1 MKKIFLFIL
10 FTGLLQTVSF
20 AQEELKRANMYFER
34 AFYTDA
40 IPLYAEI
47 VKTNKSSKVVK
58 NLADSYYNTYQLPR
72 AAKWY
77 SYLTSVYGEN
87 LDESYFFKYSQ
98 TLKAVGE
105 FEEATEV
112 LMDYYKSQNNLEKV
126 ALLKEDLRHLENVDA
141 IGERFKLENLPLNTI
156 KSEFGATR
164 VDSSII
170 YAASKKKAIPG
181 LNKRY
186 RWNSENYLDM
196 YTHPLDKITL
206 GDSISVSLSSTIN
219 TKMHEATF
227 AITKDRKTIYFTR
240 NNFLKGKKKT
250 DGKKISRL
258 KIYKAE
264 LVDGSW
270 GNIEELPFNGD
281 DFSTEHP
288 ALNASET
295 IMYFASDRPGGFGSL
310 DLYAV
315 SLNANGEFGEPKNLG
330 ATINTEKKEQFPF
343 IDKKN
348 NLYFSS
354 NGHAGFGLLDVFV
367 SKKQGDTFQKP
378 NNVGKPINGGYD
390 DFSFN
395 ISLNNNQGFFASN
408 RPGGV
413 GGDDIYKLE
422 ETKPLDIKD
431 CSQFIAGIVT
441 EVSSQKPIAFAVVD
455 LVTEDGTLVES
466 QTASEKAEFK
476 FFVTCMAQYTVK
488 ARKTG
493 YKDNSKIIITDKE
506 RNSVKDGSLELRSI
520 AQIEKEKNDKIQKAK
535 EEEERLEKLA
545 KEERIKEEKRKKEEA
560 KRAKEQEEKRKEEA
574 KIKAEKERK
583 ARIEKAIQDEP
594 AVVRQGKR
602 IVIKA
607 EPKVHFDYD
616 LWYIRLEG
624 KDALDKIIR
633 ILKNNPGIQLEIGT
647 HTDIRG
653 NDNYNKILSQKRSNS
668 VLEYLIRQGIS
679 KKRLTAKG
687 YGEKMPIIK
696 CETEESCTEEQ
707 HEINRRCEFVI
718 VDWK

>member
-1 MKKIFLFIL
+1 MQQFA
-10 FTGLLQTVSF
+10 F
-20 AQEELKRANMYFER
+20 AQEDLQRANTYFER
-34 AFYTDA
+34 AFYGDA
-40 IPLYAEI
+40 IPLYEKIA
-47 VKTNKSSKVVK
+47 KTNKSSKVVK
-58 NLADSYYNTYQLPR
+58 NLADSYYNTYQLPK

-105 FEEATEV
+105 YEEATEV
-112 LMDYYKSQNNLEKV
+112 LMDYYTSQNNPEKV
-126 ALLKEDLRHLENVDA
+126 AKLKEDLRHLENVDA
-141 IGERFKLENLPLNTI
+141 IGERFTLQNLALNTE
-156 KSEFGATR
+156 KSEFAAVK
-164 VDSSII
+164 VDSNII
-170 YAASKKKAIPG
+170 YAAAKKKAIPG

-196 YTHPLDKITL
+196 YAHPINKITL
-206 GDSISVSLSSTIN
+206 GDSVSTSLSSSIN

-264 LVDGSW
+264 FVENEW
-270 GNIEELPFNGD
+270 TNIKELPFNGD

-288 ALNASET
+288 TLSADET
-295 IMYFASDRPGGFGSL
+295 VLYFASDRPGGFGSL
-310 DLYAV
+310 DLYSV
-315 SLNANGEFGEPKNLG
+315 SLNADGEFGEPKNLG
-330 ATINTEKKEQFPF
+330 AVINTDKKEQFPF
-343 IDKKN
+343 IDTKN

-367 SKKQGDTFQKP
+367 AKKQGDTFLKP
-378 NNVGKPINGGYD
+378 NNIGKPINGGFD
-390 DFSFN
+390 DFAYNLSEGE
-395 ISLNNNQGFFASN
+395 NQGFFASN
-408 RPGGV
+408 RPEGIGS
-413 GGDDIYKLE
+413 DDIYSLE

-455 LVTEDGTLVES
+455 LVAEDGTLLES
-466 QTASEKAEFK
+466 QTASEQAEFK
-476 FFVTCMAQYTVK
+476 FSVSCESQFTIK
-488 ARKTG
+488 ARKAG
-493 YKDNSKIIITDKE
+493 YQNNSKTIITDKQ
-506 RNSVKDGSLELRSI
+506 RNSTKDGSVSLRSNAEI
-520 AQIEKEKNDKIQKAK
+520 EREKAEKLQKEKEEK
-535 EEEERLEKLA
+535 ERLEKLA
-545 KEERIKEEKRKKEEA
+545 EEERIKEEKRKKEEA
-560 KRAKEQEEKRKEEA
+560 KKAKELEEKRKKEA

-583 ARIEKAIQDEP
+583 ERIEKAIEKEP
-594 AVVRQGKR
+594 AVVRQGER

-616 LWYIRLEG
+616 LWYIRLKSKET
-624 KDALDKIIR
+624 LDNIVR

-653 NDNYNKILSQKRSNS
+653 NNKYNLDLSQKRSNS
-668 VLEYLIRQGIS
+668 VLEYLISEGID
-679 KKRLTAKG
+679 KNRLSAKG
-687 YGEKMPIIK
+687 YGESKPIIK
-696 CETEESCTEEQ
+696 CATEESCTEEQ